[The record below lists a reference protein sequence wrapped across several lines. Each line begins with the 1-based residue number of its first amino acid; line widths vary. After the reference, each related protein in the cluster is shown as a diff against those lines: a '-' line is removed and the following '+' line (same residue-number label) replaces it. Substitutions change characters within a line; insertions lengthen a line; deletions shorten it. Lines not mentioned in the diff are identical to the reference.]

1 MGLGMY
7 LYFRHRAKVQRRK
20 YEQQFDE
27 LNERNSGSPFCCECC
42 DYCGDCTLDDL
53 CVSCHGDYI

>member
-1 MGLGMY
+1 MY
-7 LYFRHRAKVQRRK
+7 LYFRHRAKAQRRK

-27 LNERNSGSPFCCECC
+27 LNERTSGSPFCCDCC

>member
-7 LYFRHRAKVQRRK
+7 LYFRHRAKSQRRK

-27 LNERNSGSPFCCECC
+27 LNERTVGSPFCCECC